1 MPASTSRAPEPTRL
15 RAPSV
20 PSPAQGLL
28 ASVGASLRQG
38 IDAAVH
44 LLGLAAIRTDRE
56 PAPLTLR
63 LGAPHDP
70 GLTVIDRRDGP
81 DRTYRLDSGA
91 DDLADRI
98 AAIRGGRPGGCAK
111 VIVDPAA
118 CFIRTLELPSA
129 ALPRMRAVLAQE
141 LEAATPFRADQVF
154 SDWYV
159 EGEDPETRTLRVRHV
174 VLKRARLGPLLAA
187 LAGAGLKPSVVAV
200 GPAEDRTMPV
210 DLLSS
215 GHHALPGLLRSTGNL
230 ALAAATGLFLVG
242 AFLGLRQHQAATLAA
257 LDDAFAT
264 ARRAAAS
271 GLPPAV
277 QAGAAAIQAERG
289 PSLARVWDSVAAAL
303 PDPVSAQTLRLSAAG
318 LELTLLAPDAPAALA
333 ALAHLPGFGTP
344 ELRQVSPAEGG
355 QRLVVALPR
364 RAAGARP

>member
-1 MPASTSRAPEPTRL
+1 M
-15 RAPSV
+15 RAPSASSQA
-20 PSPAQGLL
+20 PSSLAQGLPSSL
-28 ASVGASLRQG
+28 EASLRRG
-38 IDAAVH
+38 VDAAAH
-44 LLGLAAIRTDRE
+44 LLGLAEARTDRE
-56 PAPLTLR
+56 PAVLILR
-63 LGAPHDP
+63 LGAPHEA

-81 DRTYRLDSGA
+81 DRTYRLDLHA
-91 DDLADRI
+91 DDLAGQI
-98 AAIRGGRPGGCAK
+98 AAIRGGRPEGRAK

-118 CFIRTLELPSA
+118 CFIRTLDLPSA

-159 EGEDPETRTLRVRHV
+159 EGENPETRTLRVRHI
-174 VLKRARLGPLLAA
+174 VLKRARLGPVLAA
-187 LAGAGLKPSVVAV
+187 LAGAGLTASVVAV

-215 GHHALPGLLRSTGNL
+215 GHHALPGLLRSAGNL
-230 ALAAATGLFLVG
+230 VLVAATGLFLVG
-242 AFLGLRQHQAATLAA
+242 ACVGLRQHQAATLAA

-277 QAGAAAIQAERG
+277 QAGAAAILAERG
-289 PSLARVWDSVAAAL
+289 IPLARVWDAVAAAL
-303 PDPVSAQTLRLSAAG
+303 PDTVSAQSLRLTQAG
-318 LELTLLAPDAPAALA
+318 LELTLLAPDTQAVLSALGRV
-333 ALAHLPGFGTP
+333 PGFGAP
-344 ELRQVSPAEGG
+344 ELRQASPMGGG
-355 QRLVVALPR
+355 QHLVVALPR